1 MVRCNL
7 VEVDLC
13 PWRAS
18 LACCWVCKV
27 GGGFMYL
34 QELELEN
41 FRIFGEGENRGAA
54 SFSDGV
60 TAIVGGNDHGKT
72 AVLDA
77 IRLALGT
84 TDLDYMRVA
93 LSDFHV
99 EIDGREPATEF
110 KIRCKFDDLSVS
122 ERGAFAEYLN
132 YEKNDADDGGVKAV
146 LHINLIAK
154 NHEIHRHGR
163 TFISTD
169 VKSGEKADGPTFDHN
184 ARNLLATTYL
194 KPLRDAEREMSAGRG
209 SRLSQILLNTEHVNQ
224 PGSEAFVKGTP
235 PADAKSLSV
244 LGVGDYANDLLGN
257 HEGIT
262 EAQKKLN
269 RDYLSPLSF
278 VGDISAGE
286 ISIGGGGDDKIRL
299 RQLLEKLELQLNGIP
314 SGDIRHGLGSNNLLF
329 MACELL
335 LLGDETEASP
345 ILMIEEPEAHLH
357 PQRQLLL
364 MQFLKEQAAKEGHDI
379 QVILTTHSPNI
390 VSVLP
395 LDSLVLM
402 QKGKAFSLAEGKTE
416 LRKEDYRFLERF
428 LDVTKA
434 NLFFARGVM
443 IVEGDA
449 ENILLPILAKLL
461 GRDFAKHGVSIV
473 NVGGIGLG
481 RYAKIFMRKDAA
493 SGEVGI
499 PVACVT
505 DLDVMPDCAPEI
517 LGIKKVDDGNGNQ
530 VWSPTRQWLKVSDFP
545 KDEQTLSE
553 YRQGKAEK
561 VMGQGVMTFVSDNW
575 TLEYDLAHSELA
587 EEVYV
592 AAKLAL
598 KDQKVCEE
606 AVSRTDVK
614 EEARTEFADLLNEVD
629 TDDELASKIYALFA
643 HKTRTKASKA
653 VAAQYLAEL
662 LESKDTAEWDAEKW
676 EQVLPDYLVDAIK
689 HVTPSVEPVPAPEP
703 ENVDEPRAA
712 PAEPEVNGDA

>member
-1 MVRCNL
+1 
-7 VEVDLC
+7 
-13 PWRAS
+13 
-18 LACCWVCKV
+18 
-27 GGGFMYL
+27 MYL
-34 QELELEN
+34 QELEVEN
-41 FRIFGEGENRGAA
+41 FRIFGERENRGAV

-72 AVLDA
+72 AVVDA
-77 IRLALGT
+77 IRLVLGT
-84 TDLDYMRVA
+84 TDLDYMRVV

-99 EIDGREPATEF
+99 DATGLERAKEF
-110 KIRCKFDDLSVS
+110 KIRCKFDDLTVS

-132 YEKNDADDGGVKAV
+132 YEKNDAEGGGVKAV
-146 LHINLIAK
+146 LHLNLIAK
-154 NHEIHRHGR
+154 NHEAHRHGR
-163 TFISTD
+163 PFITTE
-169 VKSGEKADGPTFDHN
+169 VKSGEKADGPTFDQN
-184 ARNLLATTYL
+184 AKSLLATTYL

-209 SRLSQILLNTEHVNQ
+209 SRLSQILLNTDHVNQ
-224 PGSEAFVKGTP
+224 TGSEAYVKGTP
-235 PADAKSLSV
+235 PTNVKDLSV
-244 LGVGDYANDLLGN
+244 LGVGDYANDLLCD

-262 EAQKKLN
+262 EAQQKLN
-269 RDYLSPLSF
+269 SDYLSPLSF
-278 VGDISAGE
+278 VGEVSTGE
-286 ISIGGGGDDKIRL
+286 ISIGGGGDDKARL
-299 RQLLEKLELQLNGIP
+299 RLLLEKLELQLKGTP

-329 MACELL
+329 MGCELL

-345 ILMIEEPEAHLH
+345 ILVIEEPEAHLH

-364 MQFLKEQAAKEGHDI
+364 MQFLKEQAAKEGQNI

-390 VSVLP
+390 ASVLP

-402 QKGKAFSLAEGKTE
+402 QKGKAFSLAERKTE
-416 LRKEDYRFLERF
+416 LRKDDYRFLERF

-443 IVEGDA
+443 IVEGDS
-449 ENILLPILAKLL
+449 ENILLPTLAKLL
-461 GRDFAKHGVSIV
+461 GRDFAKHGVSVV
-473 NVGGIGLG
+473 NVGGVGLG

-517 LGIKKVDDGNGNQ
+517 LGIKKVDDGNGIQ
-530 VWSPTRQWLKVSDFP
+530 VWSPNRQWMKVSDFP

-561 VMGQGVMTFVSDNW
+561 VKGQGVTTFVSDNW

-598 KDQKVCEE
+598 KDEKICEE
-606 AVSRTDVK
+606 TMTRADV
-614 EEARTEFADLLNEVD
+614 EVEARTEFAGLLSEVEM
-629 TDDELASKIYALFA
+629 DDELASKIYALFA

-653 VAAQYLAEL
+653 IAAQYLAEL

-676 EQVLPDYLVDAIK
+676 KQVLPDYLVEAIK
-689 HVTPSVEPVPAPEP
+689 HVTPSVEAVPAPEP

-712 PAEPEVNGDA
+712 PAEPEGDRDA